1 VSDGATPFSE
11 GIAAA
16 RTIAIYAGK
25 ALVLLALFVMLAFGL
40 PMGLRA
46 LGAGRWLESQGFGA
60 GAFLYLFILC
70 GLVLIVA
77 ITMAL
82 RRTGLPGA
90 LSELGVL
97 PLRVRGI
104 LLALLSVATMIA
116 VTLVSG
122 RAFCATATA
131 AIIARD
137 TVGPFAEEILF
148 RGFLFLQFRRWAG
161 IPFWIATVLSSLVF
175 AYGHRYQGHTLLTSL
190 EAVGVTFAGGV
201 LFCWLTE
208 RWGNLWPA
216 IVIHAGFDLV
226 WMIFQLGDNAVG
238 DLVAN
243 MARFAALA
251 VAIAST
257 LIFARRQP

>member
-1 VSDGATPFSE
+1 MSE
-11 GIAAA
+11 GIAAS
-16 RTIAIYAGK
+16 RTIAIQAGK
-25 ALVLLALFVMLAFGL
+25 ALVLFALFVLLTFGL

-46 LGAGRWLESQGFGA
+46 LGAGHWLKSQGFGA
-60 GAFLYLFILC
+60 AAFLYLFILC
-70 GLVLIVA
+70 GLVLVVA

-82 RRTGLPGA
+82 RRRGLPGA

-97 PLRVRGI
+97 PLGLRGI

-116 VTLVSG
+116 VVLVLGGASN
-122 RAFCATATA
+122 ATATA
-131 AIIARD
+131 AIIARN
-137 TVGPFAEEILF
+137 TIGPFAEETLF

-161 IPFWIATVLSSLVF
+161 IPFRIAAVLSSLAF
-175 AYGHRYQGHTLLTSL
+175 AYGHLYQGHTLLTKL
-190 EAVGVTFAGGV
+190 EAAAVTFVGGA

-243 MARFAALA
+243 AARLAALA
-251 VAIAST
+251 VSIAGT
-257 LIFARRQP
+257 LVFTRRQPLA